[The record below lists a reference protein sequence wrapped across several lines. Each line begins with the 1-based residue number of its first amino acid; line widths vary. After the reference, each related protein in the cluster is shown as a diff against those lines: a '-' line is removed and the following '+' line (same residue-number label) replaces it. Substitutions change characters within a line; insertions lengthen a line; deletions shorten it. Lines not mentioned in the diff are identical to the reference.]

1 MHPASFSD
9 RNNPQR
15 TPEGTP
21 PVVSHQWPR
30 GAAYLSM
37 PGDVGNMK
45 ATETK
50 PSENLNIVIVGHV
63 DHGKSTLLGRLY
75 ADTGSLPDGKL
86 EKVQAICKQQGKEF
100 EYAFLFDAFLEEQEQ
115 GITIDT
121 ARTFFMWKGRQY
133 IIIDAPGHKEFL
145 KNMISGAAR
154 AEAALLLI
162 DALEGVKEQ
171 SKKHGYL
178 LSLLGVRQFAVVV
191 NKMDLVGYRQDV
203 FDGIEKEYREFL
215 GQFKAVP
222 AQFIPVSAKLGDNIA
237 NRSQAMSWYSGPTVL
252 DTLSAFQKETAR
264 SEQPLRLSVQ
274 DVYKFD
280 ARRIITG
287 RITAGRLK
295 VGDHLV
301 FSPSNKRAN
310 IRTVEA
316 FNIEPQP
323 TEGQAGQSI
332 GITLDEQIFVE
343 RGEIASH
350 QEHLPSVS
358 TAFRA
363 NLFWLG
369 KKPLEKG
376 RKYLLRVATKE
387 VDCEVASIHR
397 IIDTMDLAQQQ
408 GSNSVG
414 KNQVAELTL
423 RTKAPVAFDLSAS
436 FEATGRFVL
445 VDEYDIAGGGIIT
458 ELVHDDQEF
467 LREEARRRDFAWVK
481 GEVTVEDRA
490 QQYGHRAAIVLI
502 TGGRHTGKSFLARKL
517 EGRLVADGRHAY
529 LLDGENLRRGLDADL
544 SEEERGQTTEM
555 ARRYGEVAR
564 LLIDTG
570 LIVVSTTNPFGL
582 AYREASEAIRT
593 LVHPAPVIAVHMS
606 KIAEEPPP
614 NTDVVLTGPTDF
626 DAATARIL
634 DELKRRGVLAQ
645 AIGAKPI
652 FQYSI

>member
-1 MHPASFSD
+1 MNIESA
-9 RNNPQR
+9 
-15 TPEGTP
+15 
-21 PVVSHQWPR
+21 
-30 GAAYLSM
+30 
-37 PGDVGNMK
+37 
-45 ATETK
+45 K
-50 PSENLNIVIVGHV
+50 PSESLNIVIVGHV

-86 EKVQAICKQQGKEF
+86 EKVQAICRQQGKEF

-121 ARTFFMWKGRQY
+121 ARTFFIWKGRQY

-222 AQFIPVSAKLGDNIA
+222 ECIIPVSAKLGDNIA
-237 NRSQAMSWYSGPTVL
+237 NRSDNMAWYTGPTVL
-252 DTLSAFQKETAR
+252 DQLSRFKKEAAQ
-264 SEQPLRLSVQ
+264 SEQPLRFPVQ

-280 ARRIITG
+280 ARRIIAG
-287 RITAGRLK
+287 RITAGKLK

-310 IRTVEA
+310 IRSVEA
-316 FNIEPQP
+316 FNIDPPP
-323 TEGQAGQSI
+323 TEGYAGQSI

-343 RGEIASH
+343 RGEIATH
-350 QEHLPSVS
+350 QDQLPSVS

-369 KKPLEKG
+369 KRPLERG
-376 RKYLLRVATKE
+376 RKYQLRVANKE
-387 VDCEVASIHR
+387 VDCEVATIHR

-408 GSNSVG
+408 GSTTVN

-423 RTKAPVAFDLSAS
+423 RTKTPVAFDLSAS

-445 VDEYDIAGGGIIT
+445 VDEYDIAGGGIVT
-458 ELVHDDQEF
+458 ELIHDDQEF

-481 GEVTVEDRA
+481 GEVGVEDRA
-490 QQYGHRAAIVLI
+490 RQYGHRAAIVLF
-502 TGGRHTGKSFLARKL
+502 TGGRHTGKSLLARQL

-544 SEEERGQTTEM
+544 TDEERGQTDEM

-570 LIVVSTTNPFGL
+570 LIVVSTTNPFGVH
-582 AYREASEAIRT
+582 YKEAVQAIRT

-606 KIAEEPPP
+606 KTSEEPPQ
-614 NTDVVLTGPTDF
+614 NTDIVLSGPTDL
-626 DAATARIL
+626 DKATKQIM
-634 DELKRRGVLAQ
+634 DELKKRGVLAQ
-645 AIGAKPI
+645 AIGAKPT

>member
-1 MHPASFSD
+1 M
-9 RNNPQR
+9 
-15 TPEGTP
+15 
-21 PVVSHQWPR
+21 
-30 GAAYLSM
+30 
-37 PGDVGNMK
+37 
-45 ATETK
+45 ATKTEEKTVTK
-50 PSENLNIVIVGHV
+50 PNETMNIVIVGHV

-86 EKVQAICKQQGKEF
+86 EKVRAICRQQGKEF

-121 ARTFFMWKGRQY
+121 ARTFFIWKGRQY

-203 FDGIEKEYREFL
+203 FAGIEKEYRDFL
-215 GQFKAVP
+215 GQFGAVP
-222 AQFIPVSAKLGDNIA
+222 EQIIPVSAKLGDNIA
-237 NRSQAMSWYSGPTVL
+237 NRSQAMPWYDGPTVL
-252 DTLSAFQKETAR
+252 NTLSLFKKEAAR
-264 SEQPLRLSVQ
+264 AEQPLRLPIQ

-280 ARRIITG
+280 ARRILAG

-295 VGDHLV
+295 IGDHLV

-316 FNIEPQP
+316 FNIEPVP
-323 TEGQAGQSI
+323 TGAEAGQSV

-343 RGEIASH
+343 RGEVATH
-350 QEHLPSVS
+350 QEHLPLVS

-369 KKPLEKG
+369 RRPLEKG
-376 RKYLLRVATKE
+376 RKYLLRVATRE
-387 VDCEVASIHR
+387 EDCEVAAIHR
-397 IIDTMDLAQQQ
+397 IIDTMDLNQQQ
-408 GSNSVG
+408 DSATVG
-414 KNQVAELTL
+414 RNQVAELTL
-423 RTKAPVAFDLSAS
+423 RTKAPLAFDLSSS

-458 ELVHDDQEF
+458 EMVHDDQEF

-481 GEVTVEDRA
+481 GEVGIEERA
-490 QQYGHRAAIVLI
+490 QQYGHRAAIVLV
-502 TGGRHTGKSFLARKL
+502 TGGRHTGKSFLAKKL
-517 EGRLVADGRHAY
+517 EARLVADGRHAY
-529 LLDGENLRRGLDADL
+529 LLDGENLLRGLDADL
-544 SEEERGQTTEM
+544 SEQERSQTTEK

-564 LLIDTG
+564 LLVDTG
-570 LIVVSTTNPFGL
+570 LIVVSTTNPFGP
-582 AYREASEAIRT
+582 AYVEAAQAIRT
-593 LVHPAPVIAVHMS
+593 LVHPTPVISVHMS
-606 KIAEEPPP
+606 KMPEDPPP
-614 NTDVVLTGPTDF
+614 NTDIALSGPADF
-626 DAATARIL
+626 DAATRRIL
-634 DELKRRGVLAQ
+634 EELKRRGVLAQ
-645 AIGAKPI
+645 AIGAKPT

>member
-1 MHPASFSD
+1 MTMSKIK
-9 RNNPQR
+9 
-15 TPEGTP
+15 P
-21 PVVSHQWPR
+21 P
-30 GAAYLSM
+30 
-37 PGDVGNMK
+37 
-45 ATETK
+45 
-50 PSENLNIVIVGHV
+50 ENLNIVIVGHV

-222 AQFIPVSAKLGDNIA
+222 SQFIPVSAKLGDNIA
-237 NRSQAMSWYSGPTVL
+237 NRSTTMSWYSGPTVL
-252 DTLSAFQKETAR
+252 DTLGAFSKEAAR
-264 SEQPLRLSVQ
+264 AEQPLRLSVQ

-332 GITLDEQIFVE
+332 GVTLDEQIFVE

-350 QEHLPSVS
+350 HEHLPSVS

-369 KKPLEKG
+369 KRPLEKG

-387 VDCEVASIHR
+387 VDCEVALIHR

-408 GSNSVG
+408 GSSTVN

-423 RTKAPVAFDLSAS
+423 RTKAPIAFDLSAS

-490 QQYGHRAAIVLI
+490 QQYGHRAAVVLI
-502 TGGRHTGKSFLARKL
+502 TGGRHAGKSFLARKL

-544 SEEERGQTTEM
+544 SEEERGQSTEM

-564 LLIDTG
+564 LLTDTG

-582 AYREASEAIRT
+582 AYREASQAIRT
-593 LVHPAPVIAVHMS
+593 LVHPAPVIAVYMS
-606 KIAEEPPP
+606 KTEEAPPP
-614 NTDVVLTGPTDF
+614 NTDVVLSGPTDF

-634 DELKRRGVLAQ
+634 NELKRRGVLAQ

>member
-1 MHPASFSD
+1 MD
-9 RNNPQR
+9 NQI
-15 TPEGTP
+15 
-21 PVVSHQWPR
+21 Q
-30 GAAYLSM
+30 
-37 PGDVGNMK
+37 
-45 ATETK
+45 K
-50 PSENLNIVIVGHV
+50 PSESLNIVIVGHV

-86 EKVQAICKQQGKEF
+86 EKVQAICRQQGKDF

-121 ARTFFMWKGRQY
+121 ARTFFIWKGRQY

-203 FDGIEKEYREFL
+203 FDAIEKEYREFL

-222 AQFIPVSAKLGDNIA
+222 ECIIPVSAKLGDNIA
-237 NRSQAMSWYSGPTVL
+237 NRSTNMAWYTGPTVL
-252 DTLSAFQKETAR
+252 DQLSRFKKEAAQ
-264 SEQPLRLSVQ
+264 SEQPLRFPVQ

-280 ARRIITG
+280 ARRIIAG
-287 RITAGRLK
+287 RITAGKLK

-310 IRTVEA
+310 IRSVEA
-316 FNIEPQP
+316 FNIDPPP
-323 TEGQAGQSI
+323 TEGYAGQSI

-343 RGEIASH
+343 RGEIATH
-350 QEHLPSVS
+350 QDQLPSVS

-363 NLFWLG
+363 SLFWLG
-369 KKPLEKG
+369 KRPLERG
-376 RKYLLRVATKE
+376 RKYQLRVANKE
-387 VDCEVASIHR
+387 VDCEVATIHR

-408 GSNSVG
+408 GSTTVN

-423 RTKAPVAFDLSAS
+423 RTKTPVAFDLSAS

-445 VDEYDIAGGGIIT
+445 VDEYDIAGGGIVT
-458 ELVHDDQEF
+458 ELIHDDQEF

-481 GEVTVEDRA
+481 GEVGVEDRA
-490 QQYGHRAAIVLI
+490 RQYGHRAAIVLF
-502 TGGRHTGKSFLARKL
+502 TGGRHTGKSLLARQL

-544 SEEERGQTTEM
+544 TDEERGQTDEM

-570 LIVVSTTNPFGL
+570 LIVVSTTNPFGV
-582 AYREASEAIRT
+582 YYKEAVQAIRT
-593 LVHPAPVIAVHMS
+593 LVNPAPVIAVHMS
-606 KIAEEPPP
+606 KTSEEPPQ
-614 NTDVVLTGPTDF
+614 NTDIVLSGPTDL
-626 DAATARIL
+626 DIATKQIM
-634 DELKRRGVLAQ
+634 DELKKRGVLAQ
-645 AIGAKPI
+645 AIGAKPT

>member
-1 MHPASFSD
+1 MSVENVPS
-9 RNNPQR
+9 
-15 TPEGTP
+15 
-21 PVVSHQWPR
+21 
-30 GAAYLSM
+30 
-37 PGDVGNMK
+37 
-45 ATETK
+45 K
-50 PSENLNIVIVGHV
+50 PSGNLNIVIVGHV

-86 EKVQAICKQQGKEF
+86 EKVQAICRQQGKEF

-121 ARTFFMWKGRQY
+121 ARTFFIWKGRQY

-222 AQFIPVSAKLGDNIA
+222 ERIIPVSAKMGDNIA
-237 NRSQAMSWYSGPTVL
+237 NRSDKMPWYTGPTVL
-252 DTLSAFQKETAR
+252 DTLSLFKKEQPR
-264 SEQPLRLSVQ
+264 SQQPLRLPVQ

-280 ARRIITG
+280 ARRIIAG
-287 RITAGRLK
+287 RITAGTLK

-310 IRTVEA
+310 ISSIEA
-316 FNIEPQP
+316 FNVDPP
-323 TEGQAGQSI
+323 LTESHAGQSV

-343 RGEIASH
+343 RGEIATH
-350 QEHLPSVS
+350 QEALPLVS

-369 KKPLEKG
+369 KRPLERG
-376 RKYLLRVATKE
+376 RKYILRVATKE
-387 VDCEVASIHR
+387 VDCEVSAIHR

-408 GSNSVG
+408 GSATVN

-445 VDEYDIAGGGIIT
+445 VDEYDIAGGGIVT
-458 ELVHDDQEF
+458 ELVHDDQES

-481 GEVTVEDRA
+481 GEVGVEDRA
-490 QQYGHRAAIVLI
+490 QQYGHRPAIVLF
-502 TGGRHTGKSFLARKL
+502 TGGRHTGKSFLAKKL
-517 EGRLVADGRHAY
+517 ETRLVADGRHAY

-544 SEEERGQTTEM
+544 SEEERGQTDEM

-582 AYREASEAIRT
+582 AYKEAAQAIRT
-593 LVHPAPVIAVHMS
+593 LVHPAPVIAVHMT
-606 KIAEEPPP
+606 KTNEEPPP
-614 NTDVVLTGPTDF
+614 NTDIVLSGPTDF
-626 DAATARIL
+626 DAATKQIM
-634 DELKRRGVLAQ
+634 DELKKRGVLAQ
-645 AIGAKPI
+645 AIGAKPT

>member
-1 MHPASFSD
+1 MSSTA
-9 RNNPQR
+9 
-15 TPEGTP
+15 
-21 PVVSHQWPR
+21 VS
-30 GAAYLSM
+30 AKS
-37 PGDVGNMK
+37 
-45 ATETK
+45 
-50 PSENLNIVIVGHV
+50 SENLNIVIVGHV

-121 ARTFFMWKGRQY
+121 ARTFFIWKGRQY

-215 GQFKAVP
+215 GQFGAVP
-222 AQFIPVSAKLGDNIA
+222 QRIIPVSAKLGDNIA
-237 NRSQAMSWYSGPTVL
+237 NRSQSMPWYNGPTVL
-252 DTLSAFQKETAR
+252 DTLSLFKKEIAR

-280 ARRIITG
+280 ARRIIAG
-287 RITAGRLK
+287 RIAAGRLK
-295 VGDHLV
+295 IGDHLV

-310 IRTVEA
+310 IRSVEA
-316 FNIEPQP
+316 FNVEPVP
-323 TEGQAGQSI
+323 TGAEAGQSV

-350 QEHLPSVS
+350 QEQLPLVS
-358 TAFRA
+358 TAIRA

-369 KKPLEKG
+369 RRPLEKG
-376 RKYLLRVATKE
+376 RKYVLRVATKE
-387 VDCEVASIHR
+387 VDCEVAAIHR
-397 IIDTMDLAQQQ
+397 IIDTMDLNQQQ
-408 GSNSVG
+408 GSASVG
-414 KNQVAELTL
+414 RNQVAELTI
-423 RTKAPVAFDLSAS
+423 RTKSPVAFDLSSS
-436 FEATGRFVL
+436 FETTGRFVL
-445 VDEYDIAGGGIIT
+445 VDEYDIAGGGIVT
-458 ELVHDDQEF
+458 EMVHDDQEF

-481 GEVTVEDRA
+481 GEVGIEERA
-490 QQYGHRAAIVLI
+490 QQYGHRAAIVLV
-502 TGGRHTGKSFLARKL
+502 TGGRHTGKSFLAKKL
-517 EGRLVADGRHAY
+517 EAQLVADGRHAY

-544 SEEERGQTTEM
+544 TESERGQTTEI

-570 LIVVSTTNPFGL
+570 LIVVSTTNPFGMG
-582 AYREASEAIRT
+582 YIEAVQAIRT

-606 KIAEEPPP
+606 KAPEEVPP
-614 NTDVVLTGPTDF
+614 NTDIVLSGPSDF
-626 DAATARIL
+626 DAATRRIL
-634 DELKRRGVLAQ
+634 EELKRRGVLAQ
-645 AIGAKPI
+645 AIGAKPT

>member
-1 MHPASFSD
+1 MS
-9 RNNPQR
+9 Q
-15 TPEGTP
+15 T
-21 PVVSHQWPR
+21 
-30 GAAYLSM
+30 
-37 PGDVGNMK
+37 
-45 ATETK
+45 TK

-86 EKVQAICKQQGKEF
+86 EKVQAICQQQGKEF

-215 GQFKAVP
+215 GQFKAMP
-222 AQFIPVSAKLGDNIA
+222 SQFIPVSAKLGDNIA
-237 NRSQAMSWYSGPTVL
+237 NRSKQMSWYSGPTVL
-252 DTLSAFQKETAR
+252 ETLSVFQKEAAR
-264 SEQPLRLSVQ
+264 SEQPLRLPVQ

-332 GITLDEQIFVE
+332 GVTLDEQIFVE

-350 QEHLPSVS
+350 QEQLPLVS

-387 VDCEVASIHR
+387 VDCEVATIHR

-408 GSNSVG
+408 GSHTIG

-423 RTKAPVAFDLSAS
+423 RTKIPVAFDLSAS
-436 FEATGRFVL
+436 FETTGRFVL

-490 QQYGHRAAIVLI
+490 QQYGHRAAVVLI

-564 LLIDTG
+564 LLTDTG

-582 AYREASEAIRT
+582 AYREASQAIRT

-606 KIAEEPPP
+606 KSEEEPPP
-614 NTDVVLTGPTDF
+614 NTDVVLSGPTDF
-626 DAATARIL
+626 NAATARVL

>member
-1 MHPASFSD
+1 MTTKSRAVTIEKPD
-9 RNNPQR
+9 
-15 TPEGTP
+15 
-21 PVVSHQWPR
+21 
-30 GAAYLSM
+30 
-37 PGDVGNMK
+37 
-45 ATETK
+45 ETM
-50 PSENLNIVIVGHV
+50 NIVIVGHV

-86 EKVQAICKQQGKEF
+86 EKVQAICRQQGKEF

-121 ARTFFMWKGRQY
+121 ARTFFGWKGRQY

-145 KNMISGAAR
+145 KNMVSGAAR

-203 FDGIEKEYREFL
+203 FGGIEKEYREFL

-222 AQFIPVSAKLGDNIA
+222 VHFVPVSAKLGDNIA
-237 NRSQAMSWYSGPTVL
+237 NRSPAMPWYTGPTVL
-252 DTLSAFQKETAR
+252 EMLGMFRKEAAR
-264 SEQPLRLSVQ
+264 SEQPLRLPVQ

-280 ARRIITG
+280 ARRIIAG
-287 RITAGRLK
+287 RIAAGRLRI
-295 VGDHLV
+295 GDQLV
-301 FSPSNKRAN
+301 FSPSNKRAG
-310 IRTVEA
+310 IKSVEA
-316 FNIEPQP
+316 FNIDPPP
-323 TEGQAGQSI
+323 TMAEAGQSI
-332 GITLDEQIFVE
+332 GVTLDEQIFVE
-343 RGEIASH
+343 RGEIASPPD
-350 QEHLPSVS
+350 QLPLVS

-363 NLFWLG
+363 NVFWLG
-369 KKPLEKG
+369 KRPLERG

-387 VDCEVASIHR
+387 VDCELATIHR

-408 GSNSVG
+408 GGSAVN
-414 KNQVAELTL
+414 KNQVAEITL
-423 RTKAPVAFDLSAS
+423 RTKAPVAFDLSSS
-436 FEATGRFVL
+436 FEVTGRFVL

-481 GEVTVEDRA
+481 GEVGVEDRA
-490 QQYGHRAAIVLI
+490 RQYGHRAAVVLV
-502 TGGRHTGKSFLARKL
+502 TGGRHAGKSLLARKL
-517 EGRLVADGRHAY
+517 ESRLVADGRHAY

-544 SEEERGQTTEM
+544 GEEARGQTAEM

-582 AYREASEAIRT
+582 EYREAVQAIRT

-606 KIAEEPPP
+606 KTEEEPPP
-614 NTDVVLTGPTDF
+614 NTDVVLPGPTDF
-626 DAATARIL
+626 DEATKQVME
-634 DELKRRGVLAQ
+634 ELKRRGVLAQ
-645 AIGAKPI
+645 AIGSKPT

>member
-1 MHPASFSD
+1 MIQA
-9 RNNPQR
+9 NN
-15 TPEGTP
+15 T
-21 PVVSHQWPR
+21 S
-30 GAAYLSM
+30 
-37 PGDVGNMK
+37 
-45 ATETK
+45 
-50 PSENLNIVIVGHV
+50 SENLNIVIVGHV

-86 EKVQAICKQQGKEF
+86 EKVQAICRQQGKEF

-121 ARTFFMWKGRQY
+121 ARTFFTWKGRQY

-145 KNMISGAAR
+145 KNMVSGAAR

-203 FDGIEKEYREFL
+203 FEGIEKEYREFL

-222 AQFIPVSAKLGDNIA
+222 ERIIPVSAKLGDNIVS
-237 NRSQAMSWYSGPTVL
+237 RSKNMSWYSGPTVL
-252 DTLSAFQKETAR
+252 DTLSLFQKERPR
-264 SEQPLRLSVQ
+264 SEQPLRLPVQ

-280 ARRIITG
+280 ARRIIAG
-287 RITAGRLK
+287 RIAAGRLK
-295 VGDHLV
+295 VGDQLV

-310 IRTVEA
+310 VKSVEA
-316 FNIEPQP
+316 FNVEPIP
-323 TEGQAGQSI
+323 TEAHAGQSV

-350 QEHLPSVS
+350 QGELPLVS

-369 KKPLEKG
+369 RRPLERG
-376 RKYLLRVATKE
+376 RKYILRVATKE
-387 VDCEVASIHR
+387 VDCEVATIHR
-397 IIDTMDLAQQQ
+397 IIDTMDLNQQQ
-408 GSNSVG
+408 GGESVG

-423 RTKAPVAFDLSAS
+423 RTKAPVAFDLSSS
-436 FEATGRFVL
+436 FEGTGRFVL
-445 VDEYDIAGGGIIT
+445 VDEYDIAGGGIVT
-458 ELVHDDQEF
+458 EMIRDDQEF

-481 GEVTVEDRA
+481 GEVGVEERA
-490 QQYGHRAAIVLI
+490 QQFGHRAAIVLV

-517 EGRLVADGRHAY
+517 EARLVADGRHAY

-544 SEEERGQTTEM
+544 SETERSQTAEM

-582 AYREASEAIRT
+582 AYAEAVQAIRT

-606 KIAEEPPP
+606 KVPEEPPP
-614 NTDVVLTGPTDF
+614 GTDIALSGPTDF
-626 DAATARIL
+626 DAATREIL

-645 AIGAKPI
+645 AIGAKPT

>member
-1 MHPASFSD
+1 MTTQQS
-9 RNNPQR
+9 
-15 TPEGTP
+15 
-21 PVVSHQWPR
+21 
-30 GAAYLSM
+30 
-37 PGDVGNMK
+37 
-45 ATETK
+45 K
-50 PSENLNIVIVGHV
+50 PSESLNIVIVGHV

-86 EKVQAICKQQGKEF
+86 EKVQAICRQQGKEF

-203 FDGIEKEYREFL
+203 FGGIEKEYREFL
-215 GQFKAVP
+215 GQFGAVP
-222 AQFIPVSAKLGDNIA
+222 EQIIPVSARLGDNIA
-237 NRSQAMSWYSGPTVL
+237 NRSQAMGWYHGPTVL
-252 DTLSAFQKETAR
+252 DTLSLFKKETVR
-264 SEQPLRLSVQ
+264 SEQPLRFPVQ

-280 ARRIITG
+280 ARRILAG
-287 RITAGRLK
+287 RIAAGRLK
-295 VGDHLV
+295 IGDHLV

-310 IRTVEA
+310 IRTIEA
-316 FNIEPQP
+316 FNIEPVP
-323 TEGQAGQSI
+323 TGGEAGQSV

-343 RGEIASH
+343 RGEIATH
-350 QEHLPSVS
+350 QGQLPLVS
-358 TAFRA
+358 TAFKA

-369 KKPLEKG
+369 RRPLEKG
-376 RKYLLRVATKE
+376 RKYVLRIATKE
-387 VDCEVASIHR
+387 VDCEVAAIHR
-397 IIDTMDLAQQQ
+397 IIDTMDLNQQQ
-408 GSNSVG
+408 GSTTVNR
-414 KNQVAELTL
+414 NQVAELTL
-423 RTKAPVAFDLSAS
+423 RTKVPVAFDLSSS

-445 VDEYDIAGGGIIT
+445 VDDYDIAGGGIVT
-458 ELVHDDQEF
+458 EMVRDDQEF

-481 GEVTVEDRA
+481 GEVGIEERA

-502 TGGRHTGKSFLARKL
+502 TGGRHTGKSFLAKSL
-517 EGRLVADGRHAY
+517 EAKLVADGRHAY

-544 SEEERGQTTEM
+544 SEGERGQTTEM

-564 LLIDTG
+564 LLADTG
-570 LIVVSTTNPFGL
+570 LIVVSTTNPFGM
-582 AYREASEAIRT
+582 AYIEAAQAIRT
-593 LVHPAPVIAVHMS
+593 LVHPTPVISVHMS
-606 KIAEEPPP
+606 KTPEETPP
-614 NTDVVLTGPTDF
+614 NADIVLSGPADF
-626 DAATARIL
+626 DVATKRIL
-634 DELKRRGVLAQ
+634 EELKRRGVLAH
-645 AIGAKPI
+645 AIGAKPT

>member
-1 MHPASFSD
+1 MSLENVPS
-9 RNNPQR
+9 
-15 TPEGTP
+15 
-21 PVVSHQWPR
+21 
-30 GAAYLSM
+30 
-37 PGDVGNMK
+37 
-45 ATETK
+45 K

-86 EKVQAICKQQGKEF
+86 EKVQAICRQQGKEF

-121 ARTFFMWKGRQY
+121 ARTFFIWKGRQY

-222 AQFIPVSAKLGDNIA
+222 ERIIPVSAKMGDNIA
-237 NRSQAMSWYSGPTVL
+237 NRSDKMPWYTGPTVL
-252 DTLSAFQKETAR
+252 DTLSLFKKEPPR
-264 SEQPLRLSVQ
+264 SQQPLRLPVQ

-287 RITAGRLK
+287 RITAGTLR

-310 IRTVEA
+310 ISSIEA
-316 FNIEPQP
+316 FNVDPP
-323 TEGQAGQSI
+323 LTESHAGQSV

-343 RGEIASH
+343 RGEVATH
-350 QEHLPSVS
+350 QETLPLVS

-363 NLFWLG
+363 NVFWLG
-369 KKPLEKG
+369 KRPLERG
-376 RKYLLRVATKE
+376 RKYQLRVATKE
-387 VDCEVASIHR
+387 VDCEVSAIHR

-408 GSNSVG
+408 GSATVN

-445 VDEYDIAGGGIIT
+445 VDEYDIAGGGIVT
-458 ELVHDDQEF
+458 ELVHDDQES

-481 GEVTVEDRA
+481 GEVGVEDRA
-490 QQYGHRAAIVLI
+490 QQYGHRPAIVLF
-502 TGGRHTGKSFLARKL
+502 TGGRHTGKSFLAKKL
-517 EGRLVADGRHAY
+517 ETRLVADGRHAY

-544 SEEERGQTTEM
+544 SEEERGQTDEM

-582 AYREASEAIRT
+582 AYKDAAQAIRT
-593 LVHPAPVIAVHMS
+593 LVHPAPVIAVHMT
-606 KIAEEPPP
+606 KTNEEPPP
-614 NTDVVLTGPTDF
+614 NTDIVLSGPTDF
-626 DAATARIL
+626 DAATKQIM
-634 DELKRRGVLAQ
+634 DELKKRGVLAQ
-645 AIGAKPI
+645 AIGAKPT

>member
-1 MHPASFSD
+1 MNTATFS
-9 RNNPQR
+9 
-15 TPEGTP
+15 E
-21 PVVSHQWPR
+21 H
-30 GAAYLSM
+30 
-37 PGDVGNMK
+37 
-45 ATETK
+45 
-50 PSENLNIVIVGHV
+50 LNIVIVGHV

-86 EKVQAICKQQGKEF
+86 EKVQAICRQQGKEF

-121 ARTFFMWKGRQY
+121 ARTFFMWKDRQY

-215 GQFKAVP
+215 GQFGAVP
-222 AQFIPVSAKLGDNIA
+222 ERIIPVSAKLGDNIA
-237 NRSQAMSWYSGPTVL
+237 NRSQTMGWYRGPTVL
-252 DTLSAFQKETAR
+252 EALSLFKKETER
-264 SEQPLRLSVQ
+264 SEQPLRFPVQ

-280 ARRIITG
+280 ARRIIAG

-295 VGDHLV
+295 IGDHLV

-310 IRTVEA
+310 IRTIEA
-316 FNIEPQP
+316 FNVDPVLTRGE
-323 TEGQAGQSI
+323 AGQSV

-343 RGEIASH
+343 RGEIATH
-350 QEHLPSVS
+350 QEQLPLVS
-358 TAFRA
+358 TAFKA

-369 KKPLEKG
+369 KRPLEQG
-376 RKYLLRVATKE
+376 RTYLLRVATKE
-387 VDCEVASIHR
+387 VDCEVAAIHR
-397 IIDTMDLAQQQ
+397 IIDTMDLNQQL
-408 GSNSVG
+408 GSGTVVR
-414 KNQVAELTL
+414 NQVAELTV
-423 RTKAPVAFDLSAS
+423 RTKTPVAFDLSSS

-445 VDEYDIAGGGIIT
+445 VDDYDIAGGGIVT
-458 ELVHDDQEF
+458 EMLRDDQEF

-481 GEVTVEDRA
+481 GEVGIEERA

-502 TGGRHTGKSFLARKL
+502 AGGRHTGKSFLAKKL
-517 EGRLVADGRHAY
+517 EARLVADGRHAY

-544 SEEERGQTTEM
+544 AEGERGQTMEM

-564 LLIDTG
+564 LLADTG
-570 LIVVSTTNPFGL
+570 LIVVSTTNPFGM
-582 AYREASEAIRT
+582 AYAEAAQAIRT
-593 LVHPAPVIAVHMS
+593 LVHPAPVISIHMS
-606 KIAEEPPP
+606 KMPEDAPSNADI
-614 NTDVVLTGPTDF
+614 VLSGPADF
-626 DAATARIL
+626 DAATKRIL

-645 AIGAKPI
+645 AIGAKPT

>member
-1 MHPASFSD
+1 MNSTTVPS
-9 RNNPQR
+9 
-15 TPEGTP
+15 
-21 PVVSHQWPR
+21 
-30 GAAYLSM
+30 
-37 PGDVGNMK
+37 
-45 ATETK
+45 K
-50 PSENLNIVIVGHV
+50 PSESLNIVIVGHV

-86 EKVQAICKQQGKEF
+86 EKVQAICRQQGKEF

-121 ARTFFMWKGRQY
+121 ARTFFIWKGRQY

-178 LSLLGVRQFAVVV
+178 LSLLGVRQFAVAV

-203 FDGIEKEYREFL
+203 FEGIEKEYREFL
-215 GQFKAVP
+215 GQFGAVP
-222 AQFIPVSAKLGDNIA
+222 EQIIPVSAKLGDNIA
-237 NRSQAMSWYSGPTVL
+237 NRSQAMAWYKGPTVL
-252 DTLSAFQKETAR
+252 DILSLFKKETVR
-264 SEQPLRLSVQ
+264 SEQPLRFPVQ

-280 ARRIITG
+280 ARRILAG
-287 RITAGRLK
+287 RIAAGRLK
-295 VGDHLV
+295 IGDHLV

-310 IRTVEA
+310 VRSIEA
-316 FNIEPQP
+316 FNIEPVP
-323 TEGQAGQSI
+323 TAAEAGHSV

-343 RGEIASH
+343 RGEIATH
-350 QEHLPSVS
+350 QDQLPLVS
-358 TAFRA
+358 TGFKA

-369 KKPLEKG
+369 KRPLEKN

-387 VDCEVASIHR
+387 VDCEVAAIHR
-397 IIDTMDLAQQQ
+397 IIDTMDLSQQQ
-408 GSNSVG
+408 GSTAVNR
-414 KNQVAELTL
+414 NQVAELTL
-423 RTKAPVAFDLSAS
+423 RTKTPVAFDLSSS

-445 VDEYDIAGGGIIT
+445 VDDYDIAGGGIVT
-458 ELVHDDQEF
+458 EMVRDDQEF

-481 GEVTVEDRA
+481 GEVGIEERA

-502 TGGRHTGKSFLARKL
+502 TGGRHTGKSFLAKTL
-517 EGRLVADGRHAY
+517 EARLVADGRHAY

-544 SEEERGQTTEM
+544 SEGERSQTTEM

-564 LLIDTG
+564 LLADTG
-570 LIVVSTTNPFGL
+570 LIVVSTTNPFGMG
-582 AYREASEAIRT
+582 YIEAAQAIRT
-593 LVHPAPVIAVHMS
+593 LVHPTPVISVHMS
-606 KIAEEPPP
+606 KAPEEVLP
-614 NTDVVLTGPTDF
+614 NADIVLSGPADF
-626 DAATARIL
+626 DAATKRIL

-645 AIGAKPI
+645 AIGAKPT

>member
-1 MHPASFSD
+1 MGSTA
-9 RNNPQR
+9 
-15 TPEGTP
+15 
-21 PVVSHQWPR
+21 VSSR
-30 GAAYLSM
+30 
-37 PGDVGNMK
+37 
-45 ATETK
+45 

-86 EKVQAICKQQGKEF
+86 EKVQAICRQQGKEF

-121 ARTFFMWKGRQY
+121 ARTFFTWKGRQY

-203 FDGIEKEYREFL
+203 FEGIEKEYREFL
-215 GQFKAVP
+215 GQFNAVP
-222 AQFIPVSAKLGDNIA
+222 ERIIPVSAKLGDNIVG
-237 NRSQAMSWYSGPTVL
+237 RSKNMSWYSGPTVL
-252 DTLSAFQKETAR
+252 DTLSLFQKETAR
-264 SEQPLRLSVQ
+264 SEQPLRLPVQ

-280 ARRIITG
+280 ARRIIAG
-287 RITAGRLK
+287 RIVAGRLK
-295 VGDHLV
+295 VGDQLV

-310 IRTVEA
+310 IKSVEA
-316 FNIEPQP
+316 FNIEPVP
-323 TEGQAGQSI
+323 TEAHAGQSV

-350 QEHLPSVS
+350 QGELPLVS

-369 KKPLEKG
+369 RRPLERG

-387 VDCEVASIHR
+387 VDCEVATIHR
-397 IIDTMDLAQQQ
+397 IIDTMDLNQQQ
-408 GSNSVG
+408 GGESVG

-423 RTKAPVAFDLSAS
+423 RTKAPVAFDLSSS
-436 FEATGRFVL
+436 FEDTGRFVL
-445 VDEYDIAGGGIIT
+445 VDEYDIAGGGIVTDMIR
-458 ELVHDDQEF
+458 DDQEF

-481 GEVTVEDRA
+481 GEVGIEERA
-490 QQYGHRAAIVLI
+490 QQFGHRAAIVLV

-517 EGRLVADGRHAY
+517 EARLVADGRHAY

-544 SEEERGQTTEM
+544 SETERSQTAEM

-582 AYREASEAIRT
+582 AYAEAVQAIRT

-606 KIAEEPPP
+606 KLPEEPPP
-614 NTDVVLTGPTDF
+614 GTDVVLSGPTDF
-626 DAATARIL
+626 DAATREIL

-645 AIGAKPI
+645 AIGAKPT

>member
-1 MHPASFSD
+1 M
-9 RNNPQR
+9 
-15 TPEGTP
+15 GTAK
-21 PVVSHQWPR
+21 S
-30 GAAYLSM
+30 
-37 PGDVGNMK
+37 
-45 ATETK
+45 
-50 PSENLNIVIVGHV
+50 SENLNIVIVGHV

-86 EKVQAICKQQGKEF
+86 EKVQAICRQQGKEF

-178 LSLLGVRQFAVVV
+178 LSLLGVRQFAVAV

-203 FDGIEKEYREFL
+203 FEGIEKEYREFL
-215 GQFKAVP
+215 AQFGAVP
-222 AQFIPVSAKLGDNIA
+222 ERIIPVSAKMGDNIA
-237 NRSQAMSWYSGPTVL
+237 NRSGTMPWYQGPTVL
-252 DTLSAFQKETAR
+252 DTLSLFKKETAR
-264 SEQPLRLSVQ
+264 SEQPLRFPVQ

-280 ARRIITG
+280 ARRIIAG

-295 VGDHLV
+295 IGDHLV

-310 IRTVEA
+310 IRSIEA
-316 FNIEPQP
+316 FNVEPVL
-323 TEGQAGQSI
+323 TGAEAGQSV

-343 RGEIASH
+343 RGEVATH
-350 QEHLPSVS
+350 QEQLPLVS
-358 TAFRA
+358 TAFKA

-369 KKPLEKG
+369 KQPLEQG
-376 RKYLLRVATKE
+376 RRYLLRVATRE
-387 VDCEVASIHR
+387 VECEVAAIHR
-397 IIDTMDLAQQQ
+397 IIDTMDLNQQS
-408 GSNSVG
+408 GSNKVAR
-414 KNQVAELTL
+414 NQVGELTL

-445 VDEYDIAGGGIIT
+445 VDDYDIAGGGIVT
-458 ELVHDDQEF
+458 EMIRDDQEF

-481 GEVTVEDRA
+481 GEVGIEERA

-502 TGGRHTGKSFLARKL
+502 TGGRHTGKSFLAKKL
-517 EGRLVADGRHAY
+517 EARLVADGRHAY

-544 SEEERGQTTEM
+544 AEGERSQTMEM

-564 LLIDTG
+564 LLADTG
-570 LIVVSTTNPFGL
+570 LIVVSTTNPFGM
-582 AYREASEAIRT
+582 AYAEAAQAIRT
-593 LVHPAPVIAVHMS
+593 LVHPTPVISIQMS
-606 KIAEEPPP
+606 TLSDEAST
-614 NTDVVLTGPTDF
+614 NADLVFSGPADF
-626 DAATARIL
+626 DAATKSIL
-634 DELKRRGVLAQ
+634 DELKRRGVLAH
-645 AIGAKPI
+645 AIGAKPT

>member
-1 MHPASFSD
+1 MSS
-9 RNNPQR
+9 
-15 TPEGTP
+15 
-21 PVVSHQWPR
+21 
-30 GAAYLSM
+30 AAVPS
-37 PGDVGNMK
+37 
-45 ATETK
+45 K

-86 EKVQAICKQQGKEF
+86 EKVQAICRQQGKEF

-191 NKMDLVGYRQDV
+191 NKMDLVGYREDV
-203 FDGIEKEYREFL
+203 FEGIEKEYREFL

-222 AQFIPVSAKLGDNIA
+222 ERIVPVSAKLGDNIA
-237 NRSQAMSWYSGPTVL
+237 NRSENMPWYSGPTVL
-252 DTLSAFQKETAR
+252 DTLSLFKKEAAR
-264 SEQPLRLSVQ
+264 SEQPLRFPVQ

-280 ARRIITG
+280 ARRIIAG
-287 RITAGRLK
+287 RVVAGRLK
-295 VGDHLV
+295 IGDHLV

-310 IRTVEA
+310 IKSVEA
-316 FNIEPQP
+316 FNIEPSP
-323 TEGQAGQSI
+323 TEAHAGQSV
-332 GITLDEQIFVE
+332 GVTLDEQIFVE
-343 RGEIASH
+343 RGEMATHPS
-350 QEHLPSVS
+350 ELPLVS

-369 KKPLEKG
+369 RRPLERG

-387 VDCEVASIHR
+387 VDCEVATIHR
-397 IIDTMDLAQQQ
+397 IIDTMDLNQQQ
-408 GSNSVG
+408 GGGSVG

-423 RTKAPVAFDLSAS
+423 RTKAPVAFDLSSS

-445 VDEYDIAGGGIIT
+445 VDEYDIAGGGIVT
-458 ELVHDDQEF
+458 EMVRDDQEF

-481 GEVTVEDRA
+481 GEVGIEERA
-490 QQYGHRAAIVLI
+490 QQFGHRAAIVLV
-502 TGGRHTGKSFLARKL
+502 TGGRHTGKSFLAKTL
-517 EGRLVADGRHAY
+517 EARLVADGRHAY

-544 SEEERGQTTEM
+544 SETERGQTTEM

-582 AYREASEAIRT
+582 AYAEAVQAIRT

-606 KIAEEPPP
+606 KTPEEPPP
-614 NTDVVLTGPTDF
+614 GTDIALSGPADF
-626 DAATARIL
+626 DDATRKIL
-634 DELKRRGVLAQ
+634 EELKRRGVLAQ
-645 AIGAKPI
+645 AIGAKPT

>member
-1 MHPASFSD
+1 MSTAKS
-9 RNNPQR
+9 
-15 TPEGTP
+15 
-21 PVVSHQWPR
+21 
-30 GAAYLSM
+30 
-37 PGDVGNMK
+37 
-45 ATETK
+45 
-50 PSENLNIVIVGHV
+50 SENLNIVIVGHV

-86 EKVQAICKQQGKEF
+86 EKVQAICRQQGKEF

-203 FDGIEKEYREFL
+203 FEGIEKEYREFL
-215 GQFKAVP
+215 AQFGAVP
-222 AQFIPVSAKLGDNIA
+222 ERIIPVSAKLGDNIA
-237 NRSQAMSWYSGPTVL
+237 NRSGTMPWYQGPTVL
-252 DTLSAFQKETAR
+252 DTLSLFKKETAR
-264 SEQPLRLSVQ
+264 SEQPLRFPVQ

-280 ARRIITG
+280 GRRIIAG

-295 VGDHLV
+295 IGDHLV

-310 IRTVEA
+310 IRSIEA
-316 FNIEPQP
+316 FNVEPVL
-323 TEGQAGQSI
+323 TGAEAGQSV

-343 RGEIASH
+343 RGEVATH
-350 QEHLPSVS
+350 QEQLPLVS
-358 TAFRA
+358 TAFKA

-369 KKPLEKG
+369 KQPLEQG
-376 RKYLLRVATKE
+376 RRYVIRVATRE
-387 VDCEVASIHR
+387 VECEVAAIHR
-397 IIDTMDLAQQQ
+397 IIDTMDLNQQL
-408 GSNSVG
+408 GSSKVNR
-414 KNQVAELTL
+414 NQVAELTL
-423 RTKAPVAFDLSAS
+423 RTKTPVAFDLSAS

-445 VDEYDIAGGGIIT
+445 VDDYDIAGGGIVT
-458 ELVHDDQEF
+458 EMIRDDQEF

-481 GEVTVEDRA
+481 GEVGIEERA

-502 TGGRHTGKSFLARKL
+502 TGGRHTGKSFLAKKL
-517 EGRLVADGRHAY
+517 EARLVADGRHAY

-544 SEEERGQTTEM
+544 AEGERGQTMEM

-564 LLIDTG
+564 LLADTG
-570 LIVVSTTNPFGL
+570 LIVVSTTNPFGM
-582 AYREASEAIRT
+582 AYVEAAQAIRT
-593 LVHPAPVIAVHMS
+593 LVHPTPVISIQM
-606 KIAEEPPP
+606 
-614 NTDVVLTGPTDF
+614 NTLPDEASTNADLVFSGPADF
-626 DAATARIL
+626 DAATKCIL

-645 AIGAKPI
+645 AIGAKPT

>member
-1 MHPASFSD
+1 MTMS
-9 RNNPQR
+9 
-15 TPEGTP
+15 EIKP
-21 PVVSHQWPR
+21 P
-30 GAAYLSM
+30 
-37 PGDVGNMK
+37 
-45 ATETK
+45 
-50 PSENLNIVIVGHV
+50 ENLNIVIVGHV

-222 AQFIPVSAKLGDNIA
+222 SQFIPVSAKLGDNIA
-237 NRSQAMSWYSGPTVL
+237 NRSTTMPWYSGSTVL
-252 DTLSAFQKETAR
+252 DTLGAFSKEAAR
-264 SEQPLRLSVQ
+264 AEQPLRLSVQ

-323 TEGQAGQSI
+323 AEGQAGQSI
-332 GITLDEQIFVE
+332 GVTLDEQIFVE

-369 KKPLEKG
+369 KRPLEKG

-387 VDCEVASIHR
+387 VDCEVALIHR

-408 GSNSVG
+408 GSSTVN

-490 QQYGHRAAIVLI
+490 QQYGHRAAVVLI
-502 TGGRHTGKSFLARKL
+502 TGGRHAGKSFLARKL

-544 SEEERGQTTEM
+544 SEEERGQSTEM

-564 LLIDTG
+564 LLTDTG

-582 AYREASEAIRT
+582 AYREASQAIKT

-606 KIAEEPPP
+606 RTEEAPPP
-614 NTDVVLTGPTDF
+614 NTDVVLSGPTDF

>member
-1 MHPASFSD
+1 M
-9 RNNPQR
+9 
-15 TPEGTP
+15 T
-21 PVVSHQWPR
+21 SH
-30 GAAYLSM
+30 SS
-37 PGDVGNMK
+37 
-45 ATETK
+45 K
-50 PSENLNIVIVGHV
+50 PSEHLNIVIVGHV

-86 EKVQAICKQQGKEF
+86 EKVQAICRQQGKEF

-121 ARTFFMWKGRQY
+121 ARTFFIWQGRQY

-215 GQFKAVP
+215 SQFGAVP
-222 AQFIPVSAKLGDNIA
+222 ERVIPVSAKMGDNIA
-237 NRSQAMSWYSGPTVL
+237 KRGSAMAWYDGPTVL
-252 DTLSAFQKETAR
+252 DALHLFKKETAR
-264 SEQPLRLSVQ
+264 SEQPLRFPIQ

-287 RITAGRLK
+287 RIAAGRLK

-310 IRTVEA
+310 IRSVEA
-316 FNIEPQP
+316 FNIEPPP
-323 TEGQAGQSI
+323 TGAEAGQSV
-332 GITLDEQIFVE
+332 GITLDEQIFIE
-343 RGEIASH
+343 RGEIATH
-350 QEHLPSVS
+350 QSQLPLVS

-369 KKPLEKG
+369 RRPLEKG
-376 RKYLLRVATKE
+376 RKYLLRVATNE
-387 VDCEVASIHR
+387 VDCEIAVIHK

-408 GSNSVG
+408 GSTSVAR
-414 KNQVAELTL
+414 NQVAELTV
-423 RTKAPVAFDLSAS
+423 RTKAPVAFDLSSS

-445 VDEYDIAGGGIIT
+445 VDEYDIAGGGIVT
-458 ELVHDDQEF
+458 EVIHDDQEF

-481 GEVTVEDRA
+481 GEVGIEERA
-490 QQYGHRAAIVLI
+490 QQYGHRAAIVLV
-502 TGGRHTGKSFLARKL
+502 TGGRHTGKSFLAKKL
-517 EGRLVADGRHAY
+517 EARLVADGRHAY

-544 SEEERGQTTEM
+544 SEHERGQTAEM

-564 LLIDTG
+564 LLVDTG
-570 LIVVSTTNPFGL
+570 LIVVSTTNPFGMGY
-582 AYREASEAIRT
+582 AEAAQAIRT

-606 KIAEEPPP
+606 KLPEEAPAG
-614 NTDVVLTGPTDF
+614 TDLIFTGPADF
-626 DAATARIL
+626 DAATRRIIE
-634 DELKRRGVLAQ
+634 ELKRRGVLAH
-645 AIGAKPI
+645 AIGAKPT

>member
-1 MHPASFSD
+1 M
-9 RNNPQR
+9 
-15 TPEGTP
+15 TMTEIKP
-21 PVVSHQWPR
+21 P
-30 GAAYLSM
+30 
-37 PGDVGNMK
+37 
-45 ATETK
+45 
-50 PSENLNIVIVGHV
+50 ENLNIVIVGHV

-222 AQFIPVSAKLGDNIA
+222 SQFIPVSAKLGDNIA
-237 NRSQAMSWYSGPTVL
+237 NRSATMSWYSGPTVL
-252 DTLSAFQKETAR
+252 DTLGAFSKEAAR

-332 GITLDEQIFVE
+332 GVTLDEQIFVE

-369 KKPLEKG
+369 KRPLEKG

-387 VDCEVASIHR
+387 VDCEVALIHR

-408 GSNSVG
+408 GSSTVN

-490 QQYGHRAAIVLI
+490 QQYGHRAAVVLI

-544 SEEERGQTTEM
+544 SEEERGQSTEM

-564 LLIDTG
+564 LLTDTG

-582 AYREASEAIRT
+582 AYREASQAIRT

-606 KIAEEPPP
+606 KTEEEPPP
-614 NTDVVLTGPTDF
+614 NTDVVLSGPTDF

>member
-1 MHPASFSD
+1 MI
-9 RNNPQR
+9 
-15 TPEGTP
+15 T
-21 PVVSHQWPR
+21 
-30 GAAYLSM
+30 
-37 PGDVGNMK
+37 
-45 ATETK
+45 ATNK

-86 EKVQAICKQQGKEF
+86 EKVQAICRQQGKEF

-121 ARTFFMWKGRQY
+121 ARTFFIWKGRQY

-203 FDGIEKEYREFL
+203 FEGIEKEYREFL
-215 GQFKAVP
+215 GQFGAVP
-222 AQFIPVSAKLGDNIA
+222 ERIIPVSAKLGDNIA
-237 NRSQAMSWYSGPTVL
+237 NRSQAMPWYNGPTVL
-252 DTLSAFQKETAR
+252 DTLSLFKKEMVR
-264 SEQPLRLSVQ
+264 SEQPLRFPVQ

-280 ARRIITG
+280 ARRILAG
-287 RITAGRLK
+287 RIVAGRLK
-295 VGDHLV
+295 IGDHLV

-310 IRTVEA
+310 VRSVEA
-316 FNIEPQP
+316 FNIEPSP
-323 TEGQAGQSI
+323 TGAEAGQSV

-343 RGEIASH
+343 RGEIATH
-350 QEHLPSVS
+350 QEHLPLVS

-369 KKPLEKG
+369 RRSLEKG
-376 RKYLLRVATKE
+376 RKYVLRIGTKE
-387 VDCEVASIHR
+387 VDCEVAAIHR
-397 IIDTMDLAQQQ
+397 IIDTMDLNQQQ
-408 GSNSVG
+408 GSSSVG
-414 KNQVAELTL
+414 RNQVAELTI
-423 RTKAPVAFDLSAS
+423 RTKAPMAFDLSAS

-445 VDEYDIAGGGIIT
+445 VDEYDIAGGGIVT

-481 GEVTVEDRA
+481 GEVGIEERA
-490 QQYGHRAAIVLI
+490 QQYGHRAAIVLV
-502 TGGRHTGKSFLARKL
+502 TGGRHTGKSFLAKTL
-517 EGRLVADGRHAY
+517 EARLVADGRHAY

-544 SEEERGQTTEM
+544 SEGERGQATEM

-564 LLIDTG
+564 LLVDTG
-570 LIVVSTTNPFGL
+570 LIVVSTTNPFGMS
-582 AYREASEAIRT
+582 YIEAAQAIRT
-593 LVHPAPVIAVHMS
+593 LVHPTPVISVHMS
-606 KIAEEPPP
+606 KVPEEVPP
-614 NTDVVLTGPTDF
+614 NTDIVLSGPSDF
-626 DAATARIL
+626 DAATRLVL

-645 AIGAKPI
+645 AIGAKPT